1 MAIGYTFFMH
11 QPSHFKSTPRFA
23 HTIERMADGPTLTG
37 CPFFIVDSAEATA
50 EERETERE
58 RLREE

>member
-1 MAIGYTFFMH
+1 
-11 QPSHFKSTPRFA
+11 
-23 HTIERMADGPTLTG
+23 MADGPTLTG